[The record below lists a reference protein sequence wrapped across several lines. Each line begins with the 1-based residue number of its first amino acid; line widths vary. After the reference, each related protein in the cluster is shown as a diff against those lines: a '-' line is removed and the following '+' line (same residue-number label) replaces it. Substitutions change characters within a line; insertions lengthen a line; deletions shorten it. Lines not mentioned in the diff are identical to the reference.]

1 MSKDTRRLLTAMLL
15 LSDGPENKQDICEK
29 LNITM
34 DQLLEAIDDINNIL
48 EDSNFGFY
56 IMTTSTNIDIKV
68 VPDVVKSISDYVP
81 ESILRGLS
89 SPAMETL
96 AVIAY
101 EQPVTKL
108 KISDIRG
115 VDSDSSIKTLV
126 ARGLIEKDGEI
137 YLPGGAVL
145 YKTSE
150 LFKQKMGLGSIEEL
164 PRIGSLF
171 NDQEEE

>member
-1 MSKDTRRLLTAMLL
+1 MSKDIRRLLTAMLL

-34 DQLLEAIDDINNIL
+34 DQLLEAIEGINIIL
-48 EDSNFGFY
+48 EDSDFGFY
-56 IMTTSTNIDIKV
+56 IMTTSTNIDIKII
-68 VPDVVKSISDYVP
+68 PDVVNSISDYVP

-137 YLPGGAVL
+137 NLPGGPVL

>member
-1 MSKDTRRLLTAMLL
+1 MNKEIYKLLTAILL
-15 LSDGPENKQDICEK
+15 LSDGPEKKEDICDK
-29 LNITM
+29 LNITI
-34 DQLLEAIDDINNIL
+34 DELHDAIEDINNNL

-56 IMTTSTNIDIKV
+56 IKTTSTDIDINV
-68 VPDVVKSISDYVP
+68 VPDVINKISDYVP

-115 VDSDSSIKTLV
+115 VDSDSSIKTLES
-126 ARGLIEKDGEI
+126 RGLIEKAGEVN
-137 YLPGGAVL
+137 LPGGAVL
-145 YKTSE
+145 YRTSE
-150 LFKQKMGLGSIEEL
+150 LFKQKMGLGSIEDL
-164 PRIGSLF
+164 PRIGALF
-171 NDQEEE
+171 SDQEEE

>member
-1 MSKDTRRLLTAMLL
+1 MSKDIRRLLTAMLL

-34 DQLLEAIDDINNIL
+34 DQLLEAIEGINIIL
-48 EDSNFGFY
+48 EDSDFGFY
-56 IMTTSTNIDIKV
+56 IMTTSTNIDIKII
-68 VPDVVKSISDYVP
+68 PDVVNSISDYVP

-126 ARGLIEKDGEI
+126 ARGLIEKDGKI
-137 YLPGGAVL
+137 NLPGGADL

>member
-1 MSKDTRRLLTAMLL
+1 MSKDTKRMLTAMLL
-15 LSDGPENKQDICEK
+15 LSDGPENKKDICEK

-56 IMTTSTNIDIKV
+56 IMTTSKNIDIKV

-137 YLPGGAVL
+137 NLPGGAVL
-145 YKTSE
+145 YITSE
-150 LFKQKMGLGSIEEL
+150 LFIQKMGLGSIEEL